1 LAETGSD
8 VRCAGR
14 TKVRLGKTEE
24 VCGDAECAVTQ
35 TVHFAASVALEWW
48 CVTNPTAEH
57 KVSSRQNNAIRFE
70 NDRIRTSAT
79 IPLKIYTEEAAEY
92 NRLL

>member
-1 LAETGSD
+1 
-8 VRCAGR
+8 
-14 TKVRLGKTEE
+14 LGNTEE
-24 VCGDAECAVTQ
+24 VCGDAECAVTH

-70 NDRIRTSAT
+70 NERMKPTTT
-79 IPLKIYTEEAAEY
+79 ILAKIYTEEATEH